1 MWTQT
6 KLVWSAHRHSSS
18 VKTFKSV
25 MLLRHEGWNWADTP
39 AAASI
44 WLLDGGLPCTS
55 VELEKL
61 AAIQANNGSKVALLS
76 RQFMTL
82 PGLEC
87 MFFKTPLNSS
97 TLESWNSWILR
108 HTAQDV
114 AASSGR
120 SQFAG
125 KGLHLVGWP
134 NLSRYTDKRT
144 LGNSLSLSIACT
156 EMLRGWCSYE
166 SIADQIGSTAFLN
179 KMLDDALAEGL
190 LEVTKSVPGLARNPV
205 APTWTRSAVREATE
219 DRIESGSFGFLKR
232 LFAKFS

>member
-87 MFFKTPLNSS
+87 MFFKAHRSRRRRLFGPVSICRQGTSL
-97 TLESWNSWILR
+97 
-108 HTAQDV
+108 
-114 AASSGR
+114 GR
-120 SQFAG
+120 
-125 KGLHLVGWP
+125 
-134 NLSRYTDKRT
+134 
-144 LGNSLSLSIACT
+144 
-156 EMLRGWCSYE
+156 
-166 SIADQIGSTAFLN
+166 
-179 KMLDDALAEGL
+179 LAEF
-190 LEVTKSVPGLARNPV
+190 VPVYRQKNPGEFAFFEHCLHRNAARMV
-205 APTWTRSAVREATE
+205 FVRVHRRSNWL
-219 DRIESGSFGFLKR
+219 DGILKQNVGR
-232 LFAKFS
+232 CVG